1 MTRSDETQPSP
12 IDLLE
17 SARAKYSLALGRLRR
32 GPPELALLSLHGSIE
47 DALRSYAMR
56 HRLPAIAEPFPQLVE
71 VLAADPQARLD
82 PTEANIIRRMHRLR
96 ARVAHGE
103 QITLAAETLD
113 AYHRLI
119 ARLLP
124 LFDVLVVGPEDA
136 GATIPLARPAE
147 APTQP
152 RRRYDD
158 VPAIPPRHDADS
170 GRTTTRMVRPPPRE
184 RTAYPDD
191 ELARYVARPPRRAQT
206 DYDRLGQVGGNR
218 WQRSFQQQP
227 WVLPVLI
234 VVSLALIVAAVA
246 ISFQQI
252 RAVRS
257 LPTPIPTS
265 MAPAFSTPTVA
276 SRIETGATADPALIP
291 PPVSPVVIVSPT
303 PEAPVEPGTLV
314 LGRNARV
321 AIQEP
326 LNIRAQPGLNQSAV
340 LLAIDPG
347 TQVLLVEGP
356 TVADG
361 LNWWKVRVANIE
373 GWCAGDYLQGE

>member
-1 MTRSDETQPSP
+1 MTRSDETQPGP

-47 DALRSYAMR
+47 DALRGYALR
-56 HRLPAIAEPFPQLVE
+56 HRLPAAAEPFPQLVE
-71 VLAADPQARLD
+71 VLAADPQVRLD

-96 ARVAHGE
+96 SRVAHGE
-103 QITLAAETLD
+103 QITLAAETID

-158 VPAIPPRHDADS
+158 VPAIPPRHDADT
-170 GRTTTRMVRPPPRE
+170 GRTTTRLVRPPPRE

-191 ELARYVARPPRRAQT
+191 DLAHYVARPRRTQA
-206 DYDRLGQVGGNR
+206 DYDRLGQVGGNS

-227 WVLPVLI
+227 WVLALLI
-234 VVSLALIVAAVA
+234 MVSLALIVAAVT

-265 MAPAFSTPTVA
+265 MAPAFNTPTVA
-276 SRIETGATADPALIP
+276 SRSESVPTTDPALVP
-291 PPVSPVVIVSPT
+291 PPVSPVVISSPT

-314 LGRNARV
+314 RGRNARV
-321 AIQEP
+321 TTQIA
-326 LNIRAQPGLNQSAV
+326 LNIRAQPGLSDTQI
-340 LLAIDPG
+340 LLSIDPG

-356 TVADG
+356 TMADG
-361 LNWWKVRVANIE
+361 MSWWKVRVANVE
-373 GWCAGDYLQGE
+373 GWCAGEYLQGE

>member
-1 MTRSDETQPSP
+1 MTRSDETQPGP

-47 DALRSYAMR
+47 DALRGYALR
-56 HRLPAIAEPFPQLVE
+56 HRLSSESFPQLLNL
-71 VLAADPQARLD
+71 LAADPQARLGAN
-82 PTEANIIRRMHRLR
+82 EANIILRMHRLR

-136 GATIPLARPAE
+136 GATIPLARPTE

-158 VPAIPPRHDADS
+158 VPAIPPRHDTDT
-170 GRTTTRMVRPPPRE
+170 GRTTTRMVRQPPRE
-184 RTAYPDD
+184 RTVYPDD
-191 ELARYVARPPRRAQT
+191 DLAHYVARPRRGQS
-206 DYDRLGQVGGNR
+206 DYDRLGSVGGNS

-227 WVLPVLI
+227 WVLPLLI
-234 VVSLALIVAAVA
+234 VVSLGLIIAAIA

-257 LPTPIPTS
+257 LPTAIPTS
-265 MAPAFSTPTVA
+265 MAPAFNTPTVA
-276 SRIETGATADPALIP
+276 TQVQPTVDPALLP
-291 PPVSPVVIVSPT
+291 APTAPVVVASPT
-303 PEAPVEPGTLV
+303 PEVPAAPGALV

-321 AIQEP
+321 TSQIA
-326 LNIRAQPGLNQSAV
+326 LNIRAQPGLNESQI

-356 TVADG
+356 SVADG
-361 LNWWKVRVANIE
+361 IDWWKVRVANIE
-373 GWCAGDYLQGE
+373 GWCAGTYLQGE